1 MDVEEVQSLPLSVP
15 LYSSF
20 AVTWSED
27 DCVSV
32 LTPKGTYVLGGPCSR
47 RKSGAKRNSSMERLA
62 YVKMSGVTRNVKR
75 HQLFL
80 SALVIICLN
89 IVCCDANDITN
100 LVFGRIVDR
109 MPAAFGDFNSDKLTD
124 MFVIQKDS
132 KAVEVFLGSSQEPL
146 LRPSNISCE
155 FKSLHLTSVVPGD
168 FDGDGNMDVL
178 ITSLNPSSPEF
189 TLVHILWGGM
199 NHINCTKEKEPI
211 MKMKGQ
217 PLVLDFNQDMIA
229 DLFGMDV
236 NGNRS
241 FWIFN
246 TNRTMP
252 KAIKMENGREQLSSL
267 RFPHSHAFLD
277 LNGDFSS
284 DLFVTTVDNFEIWLG
299 NEDGKLEFN
308 TTITFPRGVTGKQ
321 VGQSLFLDVELK
333 GKMDH
338 VLPVCI
344 GSYCKNSSILVY
356 SGNQWHKLP
365 VDFQDKDK
373 NVWGFVVQQG
383 QKYIDTITIRG
394 GDFNLDGYPD
404 LLATLISEDMN
415 PKMPKTFLLENVPCD
430 GCPFSRTFSV
440 RWNAF
445 PPYNHSVLGTFFDFY
460 QNGVLDVIIVHQPS
474 DRGNKDH
481 LEMAAFKNDLDYDA
495 NFVKVTVLAGEC
507 LAGNKEFSCVE
518 RGGSWGEHGP
528 KSRYG
533 ANLPGP
539 SVSYHTTTQ
548 EGEVQESTAAQLSQ
562 SAHFALQLP
571 YCIFGLGRTPNFVDA
586 LTVGVSWPQVEGR
599 KRTWTQ
605 IIPNSQV
612 VVVPWPRGQP
622 SKWRA
627 RLFVTPSRLVLLTAA
642 ALVGTC
648 ALIAALIAALHWK
661 ERREDRKE
669 KLQEAHRFHFDA
681 M

>member
-1 MDVEEVQSLPLSVP
+1 
-15 LYSSF
+15 
-20 AVTWSED
+20 
-27 DCVSV
+27 
-32 LTPKGTYVLGGPCSR
+32 
-47 RKSGAKRNSSMERLA
+47 
-62 YVKMSGVTRNVKR
+62 
-75 HQLFL
+75 
-80 SALVIICLN
+80 
-89 IVCCDANDITN
+89 
-100 LVFGRIVDR
+100 

-146 LRPSNISCE
+146 LRPSNYSCE

-168 FDGDGNMDVL
+168 FDGDGNMDIL
-178 ITSLNPSSPEF
+178 ITSLNRSDTSA
-189 TLVHILWGGM
+189 TLVHVLWGGM
-199 NHINCTKEKEPI
+199 NHINCSKEDEPI

-217 PLVLDFNQDMIA
+217 PLVLDYNQDMIA
-229 DLFGMDV
+229 DLFGMNVD
-236 NGNRS
+236 GSRS
-241 FWIFN
+241 FWVFN
-246 TNRTMP
+246 TNRTHP
-252 KAIKMENGREQLSSL
+252 LAIPMNTEKGMAKL
-267 RFPHSHAFLD
+267 RYPHSHAFLD
-277 LNGDFSS
+277 LNGDFAS
-284 DLFVTTVDNFEIWLG
+284 DLFVTTEKNFEIWHG
-299 NEDGKLEFN
+299 NDEGKLEFN
-308 TTITFPRGVTGKQ
+308 TTVEFPSGAKFDQ
-321 VGQSLFLDVELK
+321 VGQSLFMDVELK

-344 GSYCKNSSILVY
+344 RSKCTIYVH
-356 SGNQWHKLP
+356 SGGNWHDLKI
-365 VDFQDKDK
+365 DFQDKDK
-373 NVWGFVVQQG
+373 NTWSFVTPNG
-383 QKYIDTITIRG
+383 QKYTDTITVRG

-404 LLATLISEDMN
+404 LLATLKSSDDN
-415 PKMPKTFLLENVPCD
+415 PKSFLLENVPCS
-430 GCPFSRTFSV
+430 GCAFSRKFSV
-440 RWNAF
+440 QWNAF
-445 PPYNHSVLGTFFDFY
+445 PPYNRSVLGTFFDFY

-474 DRGNKDH
+474 SGANKNH
-481 LEMAAFKNDLDYDA
+481 YEMAAFKNDLDYDA

-507 LAGNKEFSCVE
+507 QVGSSDGGCVE
-518 RGGSWGEHGP
+518 RGGGWGEHGP

-548 EGEVQESTAAQLSQ
+548 EGDLQGSVAAQLSQ

-586 LTVGVSWPQVEGR
+586 LTVGVSWPEAEGR

-648 ALIAALIAALHWK
+648 ALIAALIGILYWK

>member
-1 MDVEEVQSLPLSVP
+1 MDAEEVQSLPLTVP
-15 LYSSF
+15 LSSPF
-20 AVTWSED
+20 AVAWSED
-27 DCVSV
+27 DSVSV
-32 LTPKGTYVLGGPCSR
+32 LTPRGTYVLGGPCFR
-47 RKSGAKRNSSMERLA
+47 RKTGAKKHASMERFSCIN
-62 YVKMSGVTRNVKR
+62 VSGIGRNVKR
-75 HQLFL
+75 HKFL
-80 SALVIICLN
+80 ITIVIMSLGF
-89 IVCCDANDITN
+89 VCCEANDITN
-100 LVFGRIVDR
+100 LVFGNVVDR

-146 LRPSNISCE
+146 LRPSNYSCE
-155 FKSLHLTSVVPGD
+155 FKTLHLTSVVPGD
-168 FDGDGNMDVL
+168 FDGDGNMDIL
-178 ITSLNPSSPEF
+178 ITSLKRSAAKF

-199 NHINCTKEKEPI
+199 NHINCTKEEKPI

-229 DLFGMDV
+229 DLFGMDI
-236 NGNRS
+236 NGSRS

-246 TNRTMP
+246 KNRTTP
-252 KAIKMENGREQLSSL
+252 QAIPMENSREQMPQL

-284 DLFVTTVDNFEIWLG
+284 DLFVTTESNFEIWFG

-308 TTITFPRGVTGKQ
+308 TTISLPHGNLEK

-338 VLPVCI
+338 VLPVCFD
-344 GSYCKNSSILVY
+344 STCSNSSIYVY
-356 SGNQWHKLP
+356 SGNQWHNLA
-365 VDFQDKDK
+365 VDFQDKEK
-373 NVWGFVVQQG
+373 NVWGFVVQSG
-383 QKYIDTITIRG
+383 QKYIDTITVRG

-404 LLATLISEDMN
+404 LLATLKSVDQN
-415 PKMPKTFLLENVPCD
+415 PKSFLLENVPCG
-430 GCPFSRTFSV
+430 GCAFGRTFSV

-445 PPYNHSVLGTFFDFY
+445 PPYNRSVLGTFFDFY

-474 DRGNKDH
+474 SGSKDH
-481 LEMAAFKNDLDYDA
+481 FEMAAFKNDLDYDA

-507 LAGNKEFSCVE
+507 QVGNKDYGCVE
-518 RGGSWGEHGP
+518 RGGGWGEHGP

-586 LTVGVSWPQVEGR
+586 LTVGVSWPQPEGR

-648 ALIAALIAALHWK
+648 ALIAALIAGLHWK